1 MLSIYFFFFLYKID
15 NIQSWRKYRGM
26 SRKKMIKIARVWVK
40 VGSMIWKR
48 RYDKTCLSALLSWEI
63 SGRGSRGI
71 AGFELTSIICRTRIQ
86 PETVLREI
94 CTRACTAN
102 TANLSTAP
110 KANALLCSRRMP
122 QRSVAV
128 RITF

>member
-1 MLSIYFFFFLYKID
+1 
-15 NIQSWRKYRGM
+15 
-26 SRKKMIKIARVWVK
+26 MILRE
-40 VGSMIWKR
+40 R
-48 RYDKTCLSALLSWEI
+48 QYDKSSLSAHLSRGI
-63 SGRGSRGI
+63 SGRGGSGGT

-128 RITF
+128 QIAS